1 MVIGQV
7 ERSQTEVIRVST
19 EEFKGRS
26 YVDVR
31 IYFEDN
37 EGEWKPTKKG
47 VTINPDKLEQVIELL
62 KEAQDKLKG

>member
-1 MVIGQV
+1 MMIGQV
-7 ERSQTEVIRVST
+7 ERNQTEVIRVSA

-31 IYFEDN
+31 IYFEDS

-47 VTINPDKLEQVIELL
+47 VTISPDKLEQVIELL
-62 KEAQDKLKG
+62 REAQEKLKS